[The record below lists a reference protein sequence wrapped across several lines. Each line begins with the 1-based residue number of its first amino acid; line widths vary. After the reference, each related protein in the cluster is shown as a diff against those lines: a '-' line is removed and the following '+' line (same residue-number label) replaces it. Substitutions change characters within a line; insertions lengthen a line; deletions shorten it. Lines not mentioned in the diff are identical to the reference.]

1 MEFQIK
7 KVEKGDIDT
16 EELKKQI
23 PGWCSLLKKSPDDER
38 LRIIVASMFY
48 FIDEKEKSL
57 ELLKNAPDNENMEL
71 KEITAIVYMDLNYYN
86 EALERFNEILDS
98 DYNRNVLDLKV
109 DCLFFLGKF
118 EAVVKTADEYLE
130 VFGNN
135 LDVLTNKKAAL
146 KKLNRKNEAEE
157 VNNIISNL
165 NAVNKFAVYMPKDQT
180 DEVIPDEIYERELE
194 LCFNDLKYN
203 PDDSTVLIA
212 IATFL
217 YNLDRRD
224 ESIEYLDKISDDA
237 DSVTINA
244 KACMFMKL
252 EKFPKALETLNKS
265 LKKDKT
271 NIITLISKSECLM
284 ELKKYE
290 EVLVCADEGLEID
303 KTNIPLWK
311 NKFCALIELDRLIE
325 AKEVQDLIFD
335 LEIANDKAEGS
346 LKKAINRF
354 YSMKYREC
362 LNLCYDVL
370 DADKDNEEAAILMM
384 NAVYLLGDLTE
395 APKALYRALNCN
407 NGEILTRN

>member
-86 EALERFNEILDS
+86 EALELFNEILDS

-146 KKLNRKNEAEE
+146 KK
-157 VNNIISNL
+157 
-165 NAVNKFAVYMPKDQT
+165 
-180 DEVIPDEIYERELE
+180 
-194 LCFNDLKYN
+194 
-203 PDDSTVLIA
+203 
-212 IATFL
+212 
-217 YNLDRRD
+217 
-224 ESIEYLDKISDDA
+224 
-237 DSVTINA
+237 
-244 KACMFMKL
+244 
-252 EKFPKALETLNKS
+252 
-265 LKKDKT
+265 
-271 NIITLISKSECLM
+271 
-284 ELKKYE
+284 
-290 EVLVCADEGLEID
+290 
-303 KTNIPLWK
+303 
-311 NKFCALIELDRLIE
+311 
-325 AKEVQDLIFD
+325 
-335 LEIANDKAEGS
+335 
-346 LKKAINRF
+346 
-354 YSMKYREC
+354 
-362 LNLCYDVL
+362 
-370 DADKDNEEAAILMM
+370 
-384 NAVYLLGDLTE
+384 
-395 APKALYRALNCN
+395 
-407 NGEILTRN
+407 

>member
-23 PGWCSLLKKSPDDER
+23 PGWYSLLKKSPDDER

-86 EALERFNEILDS
+86 EALELFNEILDA
-98 DYNRNVLDLKV
+98 DYNRSVLDLKV

-118 EAVVKTADEYLE
+118 EDVVKTADEYLE

-303 KTNIPLWK
+303 KTNILLWK

-354 YSMKYREC
+354 YSMEYREC

-384 NAVYLLGDLTE
+384 NAVYLLGDLNE

-407 NGEILTRN
+407 GGEILTRN

>member
-1 MEFQIK
+1 M
-7 KVEKGDIDT
+7 
-16 EELKKQI
+16 
-23 PGWCSLLKKSPDDER
+23 
-38 LRIIVASMFY
+38 RIW
-48 FIDEKEKSL
+48 
-57 ELLKNAPDNENMEL
+57 
-71 KEITAIVYMDLNYYN
+71 NYYN
-86 EALERFNEILDS
+86 EALELFNEILDA
-98 DYNRNVLDLKV
+98 DYNRSVLDLKV

-118 EAVVKTADEYLE
+118 EDVVKTADEYLE

-180 DEVIPDEIYERELE
+180 DEVIPDEIYESELE
-194 LCFNDLKYN
+194 QCFNDLKYN

-354 YSMKYREC
+354 YSMEYREC